1 MEDLQFR
8 MIGIA
13 PVPCR
18 WQIKGKRFRPWETA
32 VLEGEEMSDTTLRE
46 LRTDDLDLV
55 SGIES
60 RITGRSRKGFL
71 EKRFAA
77 AVESPD
83 GFVACGAVRDGGLA
97 GYAFARIQEGEFGAT
112 DTVAV
117 LDVIGIDPDAQGKG
131 IGKALLDEMERR
143 MKARGIGTLRTQVDW
158 GSPSIISFFSSAGF
172 LLAPVQVLERDT
184 SPLREEIREIG
195 SAGSDARSP
204 GRVDVNYYETLA
216 RDRVPVRSLSEG
228 DLAAVVRIDRK
239 LTGRDRS
246 AYYVSKLREVMT
258 ESGIRVSL
266 VAEDDGLVV
275 GFVMARVDFGEFG
288 KVDKAAVLDT
298 IGVHP
303 GFAGIGVGHAL
314 LSQLF
319 LNFATLQVE
328 TVLTQVSPENIG
340 LQRFLYSCGF
350 HPSQRLMLSKPIA

>member
-1 MEDLQFR
+1 MADLQ
-8 MIGIA
+8 
-13 PVPCR
+13 
-18 WQIKGKRFRPWETA
+18 
-32 VLEGEEMSDTTLRE
+32 LRS
-46 LRTDDLDLV
+46 LHRDDLDRV

-60 RITGRSRKGFL
+60 RITGHSRKGFL

-77 AVESPD
+77 AESAD
-83 GFVACGAVRDGGLA
+83 GFIACAAVRDGKLA
-97 GYAFARIQEGEFGAT
+97 GYAIARIQQGEFGAP
-112 DTVAV
+112 DAVAV

-131 IGKALLDEMERR
+131 IGKALLAEMERR

-158 GSPSIISFFSSAGF
+158 GSPAMIRFFSSTGF
-172 LLAPVQVLERDT
+172 LLAPVQILERDT
-184 SPLREEIREIG
+184 SPLREEIREVG
-195 SAGSDARSP
+195 SAGADARSP
-204 GRVDVNYYETLA
+204 MRAGGDYYETLS
-216 RDRVPVRSLSEG
+216 RDCVPVRSLKED
-228 DLAAVVRIDRK
+228 DLAAAVRIDRK

-246 AYYVSKLREVMT
+246 AYYAAKLREMLT

-266 VAEDDGLVV
+266 VAEENGFVV

-303 GFAGIGVGHAL
+303 GFAGSGIGHAL

-319 LNFATLQVE
+319 LNLASLQVE

-350 HPSQRLMLSKPIA
+350 HPSQRLMLSKTISTT